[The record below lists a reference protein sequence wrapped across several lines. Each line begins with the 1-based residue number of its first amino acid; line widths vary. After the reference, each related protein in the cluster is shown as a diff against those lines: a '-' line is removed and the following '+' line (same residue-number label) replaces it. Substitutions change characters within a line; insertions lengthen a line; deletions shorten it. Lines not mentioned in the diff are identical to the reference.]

1 MQTNFYPLAIR
12 YVILDLLKQ
21 IYEKEDVSEL
31 LDEIARD
38 PSEWGSSDFEAIAY
52 NAFPIFLPKAA
63 SAEERSAV
71 KKAVLSKREGLVA
84 ALWCFRQE
92 SMQQMKEEF
101 SALMRV

>member
-52 NAFPIFLPKAA
+52 NAFPIFLPKA